1 LLCPPAWQ
9 HKIGSIFAAQMDNDE
24 LVPRC
29 CAYLGWI
36 DSLSFDQSL
45 RESITGYLG
54 QHAEICLSSSSQD
67 VRKNSILFGVG
78 QALLSYS
85 TTLRN
90 GRDLDTSLWP
100 RLCSSAPIYKALPP
114 YLESLL
120 GYLTTLSGRLDHSN
134 DFVQALEDA
143 LIGNLT
149 TPSHRLRALSL
160 RILGEIY
167 QQRHQQESEAIAI
180 AIRIEDLP
188 LTLETA
194 RSASMYIRK
203 LGTLYNSTVS
213 DTHLRKVIPYYCFGI
228 LTMPLSQIWADA
240 KSALKLV
247 CENKIG
253 DEVFTELAFS
263 LLALQTTS
271 ESSVT
276 SSPPEATEKVARTEF
291 QCSNLSSL
299 EGILQQIRKELNCA
313 DDVIRENFNEAHRSP
328 PLTTSMMR
336 AQVLDVL
343 SVVPNIAEKRSR
355 HLVPL
360 LISWTG
366 NNDHDAISPPEDRSY
381 EPGTP
386 LDRITHDKWTM
397 REKKAMLGLF
407 QQFINPRVLYK
418 SGDVYQTLLDLLTN
432 GDVEIQRYALKVIF
446 TWKNV
451 GLCPY
456 EENLL
461 NLLDEARFRE
471 ELSILT
477 HTDENLG
484 IVRNEHRPTLMPVL
498 LRLLYG
504 RSVAKAGSVGGNKG
518 QDSKRKAV
526 VAALASFEDQ
536 EVGLFLQIVLGPLGS
551 ISLVHGDEGIAR
563 ALEQELMSVRKQV
576 GLMKMVINMLEILR
590 NQLESFVKSLL
601 NALLYCLI
609 KASRA
614 LSKATER
621 QDEDAEDDT
630 PLSMLRVVRQT
641 GLKCLNLLFRNF
653 PGFEWHEYI
662 SPIMTELIVPRID
675 KLPIDT
681 AQAVSVTL
689 QIFST
694 WSSMQETVL
703 FLATRE
709 GKVLQRIADC
719 LDIPSAKDEVKIFV
733 LENIVSKIITLANGH
748 MDLDQVRP
756 PNSPQERIQS
766 EILQPNIDY
775 FLIHIGN
782 LIRKS
787 PSRELLA
794 SGVQVISQLAGSV
807 TGSSQ
812 ARNLVEI
819 AAFLLEQPSHRVTP
833 RTKSNLLRIL
843 QHFIPQYNICED
855 IDLQS
860 KLFYTVSSLFGYF
873 RDRAS
878 RETLC
883 HVMEVLAQD
892 DHEISGLGKI
902 CADLNSFSTH
912 SLDGPDFERRLKAFA
927 LINEEQYSIFN
938 VKQWRPIMFN
948 MLYYVKD
955 EEELAIRTNA
965 SLTLRRFI
973 SSVFTTPGSIS
984 PEASELVKIHLLPSL
999 RKGALESS
1007 ELVRAEYLAVMA
1019 SLIKQCNDWPEVSDM
1034 RGLLAND
1041 DEEASFFNNIL
1052 HIQQHRR
1059 LRALRRLAGEAR
1071 QSRLSS
1077 TNISH
1082 FFVPLIE
1089 HFVFDKAEDDNAH
1102 NLAAETIMTIGA
1114 LAECLEWPQF
1124 RAIFRR
1130 YSGYIQSKP
1139 EMEKSIIKLL
1149 GTMIDALSRAG
1160 QAKLNCSST
1169 PAIPE
1174 ISALP
1179 AGSAISGVETRKEPL
1194 QARLALTMPQQQK
1207 LSDDLT
1213 KNLVPPLT
1221 SYLHNKDESTVSLRV
1236 PVAVAIVKL
1245 LKLLPDEQLSHSLP
1259 PVLTDLCHI
1268 LRSRSQDSR
1277 DLTRKTL
1284 AEIATLT
1291 GPSCFGFMLKELRG
1305 ALARGYQLHVLSY
1318 TVHSI
1323 LVATASSFRPG
1334 DLDYCLPQIVA
1345 IIMDDIFGL
1354 TGQEKD
1360 AEEYIS
1366 KMREV
1371 KSSKSYDSM
1380 ELIAKTTTIR
1390 RLSDLLR
1397 PLQGLLQERLT
1408 LKLVKKLEELLRRIG
1423 VGLLRNEAIQSRDL
1437 LVFCYEIFQEAYKS
1451 GAALGSH
1458 SGKED
1463 YRTKRYLINLKGANN
1478 NEQRGSTSSYT
1489 YKLARFSLDVLRSA
1503 LHKYDTLQTP
1513 SNIVGFLPIIGNA
1526 IAQTQEELQTSAI
1539 RLLTTIIKMPLP
1551 ELDQTATVA
1560 ASEGVK
1566 IIKDSTS
1573 TNTEGAQ
1580 AALKLISAILRERR
1594 HVTIRESDLAY
1605 LLKKLKPDLE
1615 EPNRQGVTFNFLK
1628 ALLTRKIVISE
1639 VYEVLDS
1646 VAAIMV
1652 TNQTRGVR
1660 DLARGVYSQFLLEYP
1675 QTRERYSKQLAF
1687 LVKNLEYQ
1695 HQEGRQSVMETF
1707 HLLLSKVGHE
1717 HTQDIIV
1724 TAFIPLVMVLIN
1736 DDSAECREMA
1746 GALLKKL
1753 FERADEERTQTFLSL
1768 LRTWLSQ
1775 DEQPLLT
1782 RAALQ
1787 IYQMYFDVSGAKSV
1801 KQKSFVQTR
1810 LVHILTSNATAVEG
1824 GDWELVYFA
1833 LQTATGLCK
1842 LFPETLF
1849 SAESASLWTQVKLCL
1864 SFPHAWVKLSAAKLL
1879 GLYIADFGRANAETG
1894 LRTFP
1899 LTGTSGL
1906 KLTPGDIIQLTRASV
1921 RILGVPG
1928 VSEDLAAQTVRNLVF
1943 LGRCMSAGELLWST
1957 SSIQEELSEAEEDSG
1972 EENQDSSDARVG
1984 PKDSKPA
1991 IQYLFERLSA
2001 IVRRETATTRA
2012 PSLESKTASLQ
2023 LTAALCSHLPPSAL
2037 LPSLQTILL
2046 PLHHLTDPSIPTPY
2060 SSDEAFVTAY
2070 KALVSTSQEIMALLQ
2085 KKLGTTEFVGELA
2098 KVREGV
2104 KTRRE
2109 QRRVKRRIEAVAEPE
2124 KVGREKKRKGE
2135 KKREKR
2141 KERSGEERGRRR
2153 GW

>member
-1 LLCPPAWQ
+1 LLCPTAWQ
-9 HKIGSIFAAQMDNDE
+9 HKIGAMFAAQMNNDDI
-24 LVPRC
+24 VPKC
-29 CAYLGWI
+29 CAYLDLI

-45 RESITGYLG
+45 RESVTDYLG

-67 VRKNSILFGVG
+67 ARRNTILFGVG
-78 QALLSYS
+78 RALITYVTSP
-85 TTLRN
+85 RN
-90 GRDLDTSLWP
+90 GRDLDISLWP
-100 RLCSSAPIYKALPP
+100 SLCSSAPKYKALPL

-120 GYLTTLSGRLDHSN
+120 GYITTLSERLDYSAG
-134 DFVQALEDA
+134 VVEPLEDA
-143 LIGNLT
+143 LISNLT
-149 TPSHRLRALSL
+149 TPSHSLRALSL
-160 RILGEIY
+160 RILSAIS
-167 QQRHQQESEAIAI
+167 QQRHQQQSEAIAI
-180 AIRIEDLP
+180 ALRIEDMP

-203 LGTLYNSTVS
+203 LGTLYSSTVS
-213 DTHLRKVIPYYCFGI
+213 DIHLRKVIPYYCFGI
-228 LTMPLSQIWADA
+228 FTMPLSQIWVDA
-240 KSALKLV
+240 KNALKLV

-253 DEVFTELAFS
+253 EEVFTEIAFS
-263 LLALQTTS
+263 LLAHQTVSETS
-271 ESSVT
+271 MPSAPPKVT
-276 SSPPEATEKVARTEF
+276 AKVAMTEF
-291 QCSNLSSL
+291 QCSNLASL
-299 EGILQQIRKELNCA
+299 EGILQQSREELNCA
-313 DDVIRENFNEAHRSP
+313 EDVIREEFHEAHQSP
-328 PLTTSMMR
+328 PLTTLTMR

-343 SVVPNIAEKRSR
+343 STVPYVAEKRSR
-355 HLVPL
+355 HLVPT

-366 NNDHDAISPPEDRSY
+366 SKDNDAISPPEDNSCL
-381 EPGTP
+381 PGTP
-386 LDRITHDKWTM
+386 FDGITRERWTL
-397 REKKAMLGLF
+397 REKKAMLCLF
-407 QQFINPRVLYK
+407 QQFINPSVLYK
-418 SGDVYQTLLDLLTN
+418 SAEVYQTLLDLLTN
-432 GDVEIQRYALKVIF
+432 GDVEIQRYALKVVF
-446 TWKNV
+446 TWKNAA
-451 GLCPY
+451 LRPY
-456 EENLL
+456 EENLM

-471 ELSILT
+471 EVSILT
-477 HTDENLG
+477 HTDESLG
-484 IVRNEHRPTLMPVL
+484 IVRSEDRKTLMPVL

-504 RSVAKAGSVGGNKG
+504 RSVAKTGSVGGNKG

-526 VAALASFEDQ
+526 VAALASFGDQ

-551 ISLVHGDEGIAR
+551 VSLVHGHEFSER
-563 ALEQELMSVRKQV
+563 ALEQEHLSVRKQV
-576 GLMKMVINMLEILR
+576 GLLKMLINMLEILGNR
-590 NQLESFVKSLL
+590 LESSVGSLL

-609 KASRA
+609 RAARA
-614 LSKATER
+614 LSKATEG
-621 QDEDAEDDT
+621 QDGEVEDDT
-630 PLSMLRVVRQT
+630 PISMLRVVRQT
-641 GLKCLNLLFRNF
+641 GLKCLNLLFRIF
-653 PGFEWHEYI
+653 PSFDWQEYI
-662 SPIMTELIVPRID
+662 SPIMTELIIPRID

-694 WSSMQETVL
+694 WSSMQETVF

-709 GKVLQRIADC
+709 GKVLQRVADC
-719 LDIPSAKDEVKIFV
+719 LDIQSAKDEVKTFV
-733 LENIVSKIITLANGH
+733 LENIVSNIINLAYEQ
-748 MDLDQVRP
+748 MDLDITRP
-756 PNSPQERIQS
+756 SNKLRERIQS
-766 EILQPNIDY
+766 EILEPNIDY
-775 FLIHIGN
+775 WLTHIGN

-787 PSRELLA
+787 PSKDLLG
-794 SGVQVISQLAGSV
+794 SGVQVISQLAEFV

-819 AAFLLEQPSHRVTP
+819 AAFLLDQPSHRVNP

-843 QHFIPQYNICED
+843 QKFIPQYNIRED
-855 IDLQS
+855 IDLES
-860 KLFYTVSSLFGYF
+860 RLFHTVSSLFGYF

-883 HVMEVLAQD
+883 KVLEVLARD
-892 DHEISGLGKI
+892 DHEIAGIGEI
-902 CADLNSFSTH
+902 CADLNSFSPH
-912 SLDGPDFERRLKAFA
+912 SLDEPDFERRLRAFA
-927 LINEEQYSIFN
+927 LINEEQYSQFN

-973 SSVFTTPGSIS
+973 NSVFITPGSIS
-984 PEASELVKIHLLPSL
+984 TEALDLVKLHLLPSL

-1007 ELVRAEYLAVMA
+1007 ELVRAEYLSVMA
-1019 SLIKQCNDWPEVSDM
+1019 SLIKQSSDWQELSDM
-1034 RGLLAND
+1034 RGLLVDD

-1071 QSRLSS
+1071 QARLSS
-1077 TNISH
+1077 TNISQ

-1089 HFVFDKAEDDNAH
+1089 HFIFDKAEDDNAH
-1102 NLAAETIMTIGA
+1102 NLAAETILTIGA
-1114 LAECLEWPQF
+1114 LAEWLEWPQF
-1124 RAIFRR
+1124 RAMFRR
-1130 YSGYIQSKP
+1130 YSGYVQSKP

-1149 GTMIDALSRAG
+1149 GTMIDALSRAA
-1160 QAKLNCSST
+1160 QAKLDRQSSLVVLES
-1169 PAIPE
+1169 PAV
-1174 ISALP
+1174 SANNANP
-1179 AGSAISGVETRKEPL
+1179 DVETETEPL

-1213 KNLVPPLT
+1213 RNLVPPLT
-1221 SYLHNKDESTVSLRV
+1221 TYLHNKDESTVSLRV

-1323 LVATASSFRPG
+1323 LVATASSFRSG

-1345 IIMDDIFGL
+1345 VIMDDIFGL

-1366 KMREV
+1366 KMKEV

-1380 ELIAKTTTIR
+1380 ELVAKTTTIR

-1397 PLQGLLQERLT
+1397 PLQGLLQEKLT
-1408 LKLVKKLEELLRRIG
+1408 LKLVKKIEELLRRIG

-1437 LVFCYEIFQEAYKS
+1437 LVFCYEIIQEAHRS
-1451 GAALGSH
+1451 GAALGFQ

-1463 YRTKRYLINLKGANN
+1463 YRTKRYLINLKGANK

-1503 LHKYDTLQTP
+1503 LHKYETLQTS
-1513 SNIVGFLPIIGNA
+1513 SNLVGFLPIIGDA
-1526 IAQTQEELQTSAI
+1526 IAQSQEELQMSAI

-1551 ELDQTATVA
+1551 ELDHTATVA
-1560 ASEGVK
+1560 AAESVK
-1566 IIKDSTS
+1566 IIKGSTS

-1605 LLKKLKPDLE
+1605 LLTKLKPDLE

-1628 ALLTRKIVISE
+1628 ALLTRKIVITE
-1639 VYEVLDS
+1639 VYEVLDT
-1646 VAAIMV
+1646 VAAIMI
-1652 TNQTRGVR
+1652 TNQTHAVR
-1660 DLARGVYSQFLLEYP
+1660 DLARGVYFQFLLEYP
-1675 QTRERYSKQLAF
+1675 QSRERFAKQLAF

-1717 HTQDIIV
+1717 LTQDIIM
-1724 TAFIPLVMVLIN
+1724 TAFVPLVMVLIN
-1736 DDSAECREMA
+1736 DDSGECREMA

-1753 FERADEERTQTFLSL
+1753 FQRADEERTQTFLSL

-1775 DEQPLLT
+1775 GEQPLLT

-1787 IYQMYFDVSGAKSV
+1787 IYQMYFDVSGAKSF
-1801 KQKSFVQTR
+1801 KQTPFVQTR
-1810 LVHILTSNATAVEG
+1810 LVHILTSNAAAVEG

-1833 LQTATGLCK
+1833 LQTATALCK
-1842 LFPETLF
+1842 LFPESLF
-1849 SAESASLWTQVKLCL
+1849 SGETASLWTQVQLCL

-1894 LRTFP
+1894 LRVLP

-1906 KLTPGDIIQLTRASV
+1906 KLTPEDILQLTRSSV

-1928 VSEDLAAQTVRNLVF
+1928 VSEDLAAQIVRNLVF
-1943 LGRCMSAGELLWST
+1943 LGRCMGASELLWST
-1957 SSIQEELSEAEEDSG
+1957 SNTQDEISEAEEDSG
-1972 EENQDSSDARVG
+1972 EEDRGSSDGHVRAQDS
-1984 PKDSKPA
+1984 KTA

-2001 IVRRETATTRA
+2001 ILRRETVTTRG
-2012 PSLESKTASLQ
+2012 PSLVSKTASLQ
-2023 LTAALCSHLPPSAL
+2023 LIAALCSHLSPSTL

-2046 PLHHLTDPSIPTPY
+2046 PLHHLTDPSILTPY

-2085 KKLGTTEFVGELA
+2085 KRLGTTDFVRQLA

-2104 KTRRE
+2104 KMRRE

-2124 KVGREKKRKGE
+2124 KVGRDKKRKGE